1 MREGGYGKMGKKASN
16 DARAG
21 ACAEKPAVERRKKPD
36 RTPYAKKRRLI
47 VERMKALG
55 VYKPQ
60 YDALIG
66 RTARLYVKLDELEKE
81 YEKSGCSRFV
91 EYTNKAGATNLVPNP
106 HIRAI
111 EDAYAELLVHERE
124 LGLTPAAMKK
134 LGDVG
139 SPTPKKSPLEMALEK
154 LSSG

>member
-1 MREGGYGKMGKKASN
+1 MGKKASN

-21 ACAEKPAVERRKKPD
+21 ACAETPAAERRKKPD
-36 RTPYAKKRRLI
+36 RTPYEKKRRLI

-81 YEKSGCSRFV
+81 YEKSGRSRFV

-124 LGLTPAAMKK
+124 LGLTPAAMRK
-134 LGDVG
+134 LGEA
-139 SPTPKKSPLEMALEK
+139 SAAAPKKSPLEAAIEK
-154 LSSG
+154 LTSG

>member
-1 MREGGYGKMGKKASN
+1 MGIKASN

-21 ACAEKPAVERRKKPD
+21 ACADAPATDRRKKPE
-36 RTPYAKKRRLI
+36 RTPYEKKRRLI
-47 VERMKALG
+47 VERMTALG

-60 YDALIG
+60 YSALIG
-66 RTARLYVKLDELEKE
+66 RTAKLYVKLDELEKE
-81 YEKSGCSRFV
+81 YEKSGSSRFV

-124 LGLTPAAMKK
+124 LGLTPAAMRK
-134 LGDVG
+134 LGDA
-139 SPTPKKSPLEMALEK
+139 TTAAPKKSPLEAAIEK
-154 LSSG
+154 LTSG

>member
-1 MREGGYGKMGKKASN
+1 MGKKASN

-21 ACAEKPAVERRKKPD
+21 ACADAPATDRRKKPD
-36 RTPYAKKRRLI
+36 RTPYEKKRRLI
-47 VERMKALG
+47 VERMTALG

-60 YDALIG
+60 YGALIG
-66 RTARLYVKLDELEKE
+66 RTAKLYVKLDELEQE
-81 YEKSGCSRFV
+81 YEKSGRSRFV

-124 LGLTPAAMKK
+124 LGLTPAAMRK
-134 LGDVG
+134 LGEA
-139 SPTPKKSPLEMALEK
+139 STAAPKKSPLEAAIEK
-154 LSSG
+154 MTGG

>member
-1 MREGGYGKMGKKASN
+1 MGGKTSK

-21 ACAEKPAVERRKKPD
+21 ACTKAPAGEHRKKPD
-36 RTPYAKKRRLI
+36 RTPYEKKRRLI
-47 VERMKALG
+47 VDRMKALG

-66 RTARLYVKLDELEKE
+66 RTARLYVKLDELERE
-81 YEKSGCSRFV
+81 YAESGAARFV
-91 EYTNKAGATNLVPNP
+91 EYTNKAGATNLIASP
-106 HIRAI
+106 HVKAI

-134 LGDVG
+134 LGG
-139 SPTPKKSPLEMALEK
+139 GLEEKPQKNPIDAALEK
-154 LSSG
+154 LMSG

>member
-1 MREGGYGKMGKKASN
+1 MGKKASN

-21 ACAEKPAVERRKKPD
+21 ACADAPAADRRKKPE
-36 RTPYAKKRRLI
+36 RTPYEKKRRLI
-47 VERMKALG
+47 VERMTALG

-60 YDALIG
+60 YSALIG
-66 RTARLYVKLDELEKE
+66 RTAKLYVKLDELEQE
-81 YEKSGCSRFV
+81 YEKSGRRRFV

-124 LGLTPAAMKK
+124 LGLTPAAMRK
-134 LGDVG
+134 LGEA
-139 SPTPKKSPLEMALEK
+139 TAAAPKKSPLEAAIEK
-154 LSSG
+154 LTGG